1 MYPNWLTYCLISSIR
16 DSELFAFL
24 SIKLDS
30 SRGQLGYLIS
40 NNMGTTNLALSD
52 KFGYSGV
59 VYIFSGTR
67 AINYRGIYHTYKQPE
82 PNPNPTEP
90 HSERHPSASSLSGTG
105 YIENQ

>member
-30 SRGQLGYLIS
+30 ISRGQVGYLIS

-59 VYIFSGTR
+59 VYIFPGTLITG
-67 AINYRGIYHTYKQPE
+67 AFIIPTNNQGPTLIQLSPTQRGIPRPVHSLE
-82 PNPNPTEP
+82 PVT
-90 HSERHPSASSLSGTG
+90 
-105 YIENQ
+105 